1 MPAERVAGLDRSV
14 RWLFDAARQ
23 ALRDAGCDG
32 PVAATTAIV
41 IGNHSYPTSS
51 LVDLAHSCLVEAPLG
66 LVELPGR
73 ATATERWRWA
83 NRFSSGRPAHLLA
96 EALGAEGPAFCLDAA
111 CASSLYA
118 LKLACD
124 YLHDRTVDLALSGAV
139 CGTENIF
146 LHIGFADINALSR
159 RGVSAPFSR
168 HADGLVPAEGA
179 GIVALKRLSDAVR
192 DGDRIHG
199 VIRGIGLS
207 NDGARGGLLAPASQG
222 QIDAIRS
229 AYARSEVDPMTVSL
243 LECHATGTPVG
254 DATELE
260 SLAAAFNGIGDLP
273 VGSIKSNIGHALT
286 AAGIAAVLK
295 VTGAMAAG
303 IRPPTLHAAEPLDGF
318 RTGPARLLH
327 DGEPWTAS
335 GPRRAGINSFGFGG
349 NNSHL
354 ILEEFG
360 EERSLHPVSAPA
372 PEPIAICGIGVIAGE
387 TTGFDAFCRQVHN
400 RDSAPS
406 TRTETVEIPFDK
418 LRFPPNELKQSLAQ
432 QTAILAACRMA
443 ADAVAPCDPARGGV
457 IIGMGCDVEATRCCL
472 DIRLAKT
479 AAAAGAPRSM
489 IDAAPL
495 SAAIGGLQS
504 PGHVI
509 GSMPNLPANRI
520 NAQLDWRGLGYTVS
534 SEEVSGFA
542 ALEIAIRALRQGELD
557 VALAGAVDFGDEP
570 VTRLAYQAV
579 LPETRHRPGDAA
591 IAFVLK
597 RRGDAEAA
605 GDTILATID
614 ITPSHRS
621 TGKANGALSRAQDGS
636 RFGHAHA
643 AAAMVRTAETLAAM
657 AHRPDGRAA
666 RNEPVSAPGGRIT
679 TVTFTG
685 MEQTAIL
692 DDVARRPAFGLRPDA
707 PCVFYAAAADLQG
720 LRTALAGREPSCA
733 GPVRIAITARDAAQM
748 DDKIDGVLRLM
759 DAQRPIAGPGIHYG
773 DRPLGGTVA
782 LAYPG
787 SAAAYAGMG
796 KALCDAFPEIRSDLS
811 RRHGE
816 DVGDLLAAV
825 GERPQDAADYA
836 ARAAATTSMALLGT
850 GVVRQQLGLAPSA
863 ALGLSIG
870 EANMLAAFGV
880 WPEPRPVL
888 DALLAAGFYDAV
900 GGRHEA
906 IAALWDKPGT
916 EPVGWENHEVFAPV
930 EQVEAV
936 VAAIPRVWVM
946 IVTSPRHCMIGG
958 AAQSCAAVIG
968 RLRPERSARSRE
980 DLAFHG
986 PFAASVADSFHRV
999 HRRPATPAPGMRFY
1013 HNARHEAVDPDP
1025 DATADCLRDQGMN
1038 KVDLRPTVL
1047 KAWQDGVRAFVDI
1060 GPGNGLAAAIA
1071 ATLGSRPH
1079 LAVALD
1085 NPARD
1090 GLHQLADMAAALF
1103 AAGVTVDIEGL
1114 AGRLDHVRG
1123 QHAPVS
1129 PDPARRLVLPGH
1141 LPPVR
1146 TEVFESLRHRVRD
1159 HRTQAALRGP
1169 SADPSP
1175 TTEKGHAMT
1184 KPETAKQIKTSRSK
1198 ARFEPIPVRAP
1209 TGPAFDRRQLET
1221 LAGGRISSIFG
1232 PLFAQQDGFTRQCR
1246 MPQPPLLL
1254 ADRVL
1259 GIEGE
1264 PGSMGTGICW
1274 TETDIT
1280 ADSWYLHN
1288 GMMPTGLLIESGQ
1301 ADLLLI
1307 SWLGVD
1313 FLNRDE
1319 RVYRLLGCEMT
1330 FHEGDQPTVGD
1341 TIRYQ
1346 IHIDSPALLGE
1357 TRMFFFRYD
1366 ARIDGRLVSSMR
1378 HGQAGFF
1385 SDQELANA
1393 RGILWSPED
1402 DAPLADAQCDPP
1414 PCCTQKRAFS
1424 RDDVAAFADG
1434 DAFTCFGS
1442 GFEMAAPHQRTPSIP
1457 SGKMQLIDRVE
1468 AFDPTGGP
1476 WGRGYLKAGFHVPVD
1491 AWYYDG
1497 HFKNDPCMPG
1507 TLMAEAATQALQFH
1521 MAALGFSIDR
1531 DGWVFRPVTGE
1542 PFTFI
1547 CRGQVVPDR
1556 PHDVTYEVFVEEVI
1570 GGDTPTVYAALLAR
1584 CDDRKVFMCRRFGI
1598 KLVRG
1603 WPLDSRAIAQAQND
1617 APRLVSPE
1625 GDVPGDYGALL
1636 ACAWGRP
1643 SDAFG
1648 SMYAGFDGTAKVSRL
1663 PGPPYHCISR
1673 IVSVDCPPGRP
1684 TVGGRVITEFDVD
1697 PDAWYFADAGN
1708 AVMPFSVLSEIL
1720 LQPPGWLAAYMGFAL
1735 AGDLRFRNLDGS
1747 EAVIRRE
1754 VTPDAGTLTVEVSL
1768 EKSVVSGPMNLVFF
1782 DVVCRCG
1789 DEVVLS
1795 LKTDFGSFP
1804 PEALAAQKGLPAT
1817 QERLKALCEE
1827 SPEGPFPLI
1836 ADGPPADLQDGLP
1849 SGRLAMV
1856 DTVTGFWPEGGSK
1869 GLGRA
1874 VGRQTVD
1881 PSAWYFKAH
1890 FYEDPVQPGSL
1901 GLEALMTLLKAAVKL
1916 KGLHK
1921 AFDHPR
1927 FEAPAIG
1934 AALSWKY
1941 RGQVIPTNKMVR
1953 TEIEIVDIAPEHDAV
1968 RVTAGGSLWVDGMRI
1983 YQVDGFALR
1992 VKEAEAVRCGSEAN
2006 ADSDRT
2012 KADTDRNRQAGR
2024 PDRAQSTGCG
2034 PAMCLDG
2041 WTVDATVDPWLN
2053 DYCPTYAVPV
2063 YPMMALVADLVAG
2076 GAVAGHGRITG
2087 LRDVELGV
2095 WLRLDE
2101 GPLHLSS
2108 KLLTLPDGRRS
2119 RQLFKL
2125 SGGREQR
2132 VGRAIEIISEAYAPA
2147 PAQWPDAT
2155 RGGTSIDPYRSGE
2168 LFHFGAFQVAR
2179 DLVRTDSASRFSFDA
2194 AEAIERARGHAGV
2207 LLDAVL
2213 HGIPHNRPGLWYGD
2227 TRQMAAFPYRLE
2239 RLQLYADLP
2248 TDGEL
2253 TVLSRAAGRP
2263 SDRTIRSQVQ
2273 VMRSGVVIMD
2283 IDLVDAL
2290 VPFGLYE
2297 RLDPARRRS
2306 FAAEHQYHPG
2316 WSVADCTGNRTTLTT
2331 TALEQVNWLPGTLE
2345 TIYGLERS
2353 DARNAAAG
2361 LTEAIATK
2369 DHFAVR
2375 HRVHPVRVDIHD
2387 GYVRLEPDAP
2397 AMPFCLRW
2405 IDGAAVE
2412 VRDGD
2417 GRRHEETRRDRKE
2430 RQ

>member
-1 MPAERVAGLDRSV
+1 
-14 RWLFDAARQ
+14 
-23 ALRDAGCDG
+23 
-32 PVAATTAIV
+32 
-41 IGNHSYPTSS
+41 
-51 LVDLAHSCLVEAPLG
+51 
-66 LVELPGR
+66 
-73 ATATERWRWA
+73 
-83 NRFSSGRPAHLLA
+83 
-96 EALGAEGPAFCLDAA
+96 
-111 CASSLYA
+111 
-118 LKLACD
+118 
-124 YLHDRTVDLALSGAV
+124 
-139 CGTENIF
+139 
-146 LHIGFADINALSR
+146 
-159 RGVSAPFSR
+159 
-168 HADGLVPAEGA
+168 
-179 GIVALKRLSDAVR
+179 
-192 DGDRIHG
+192 
-199 VIRGIGLS
+199 VIRGVGLS
-207 NDGARGGLLAPASQG
+207 NDGARGGLLAPASEG
-222 QIDAIRS
+222 QIHAICS
-229 AYARSEVDPMTVSL
+229 AYARSEVNPMTVSL

-260 SLAAAFNGIGDLP
+260 SLAAAFKGIGDLP
-273 VGSIKSNIGHALT
+273 VGSIKSNMGHALT

-303 IRPPTLHAAEPLDGF
+303 VRPPTLHAAEPLDGF
-318 RTGPARLLH
+318 QAGPVRPLH
-327 DGEPWTAS
+327 DGEPWTAN

-349 NNSHL
+349 NNAHL

-360 EERSLHPVSAPA
+360 EDRSVHPVSAPTR
-372 PEPIAICGIGVIAGE
+372 EPIAICGIGVIAGE
-387 TTGFDAFCRQVHN
+387 TTGFDAFCRQVHSQ
-400 RDSAPS
+400 DADPS
-406 TRTETVEIPFDK
+406 PRTETVEIPFEK

-432 QTAILAACRMA
+432 QTAILAACHMA

-457 IIGMGCDVEATRCCL
+457 IIGMGCDVDATRCCL

-479 AAAAGAPRSM
+479 AGAAGAPSSM
-489 IDAAPL
+489 IDAAQL
-495 SAAIGGLQS
+495 SEAMGGLQS
-504 PGHVI
+504 PGHVT

-570 VTRLAYQAV
+570 VNRLAYEAV
-579 LPETRHRPGDAA
+579 LPETHHRPGDAA

-614 ITPSHRS
+614 VTPSHRFA
-621 TGKANGALSRAQDGS
+621 GAANAAISCGQNGN

-657 AHRPDGRAA
+657 AHQPMGRAG
-666 RNEPVSAPGGRIT
+666 RSEPVSTPGGRIST
-679 TVTFTG
+679 TTFTG
-685 MEQTAIL
+685 MEQTAVL
-692 DDVARRPAFGLRPDA
+692 DDVALRPAFGLRSDA
-707 PCVFYAAAADLQG
+707 PYVFYAAAADLQG
-720 LRTALAGREPSCA
+720 LQTALDGRETSCV
-733 GPVRIAITARDAAQM
+733 GPVRIAITARDAEQM
-748 DDKIDGVLRLM
+748 DDKIDGVLRLI
-759 DAQRPIAGPGIHYG
+759 DAQRPVAGPGIHFG

-787 SAAAYAGMG
+787 SAAAYEGMG
-796 KALCDAFPEIRSDLS
+796 KALCEAFPEIRGDLYRRHTEDVSDL
-811 RRHGE
+811 
-816 DVGDLLAAV
+816 LTAV
-825 GERPQDAADYA
+825 GERPQNAVDYA
-836 ARAAATTSMALLGT
+836 VRAAATTSMALLGT
-850 GVVRQQLGLAPSA
+850 QVVRQQLDVAPSA

-880 WPEPRPVL
+880 WPDPRPVL
-888 DALLAAGFYDAV
+888 DALLAAGFYDAL

-906 IAALWDKPGT
+906 IAALWNLSGT

-936 VAAIPRVWVM
+936 VATVPKVWIM

-958 AAQSCAAVIG
+958 AAESCAAAIG
-968 RLRPERSARSRE
+968 KLRPERSARSRE

-986 PFAASVADSFHRV
+986 PFAASVGDSFRRIHHRPV
-999 HRRPATPAPGMRFY
+999 TPAPGIRFY
-1013 HNARHEAVDPDP
+1013 HNALHKAVDPDP
-1025 DATADCLRDQGMN
+1025 DVTADCLRDQGMN

-1047 KAWQDGVRAFVDI
+1047 KAWEDGARAFVDV
-1060 GPGNGLAAAIA
+1060 GPGNGLAAAIS
-1071 ATLGSRPH
+1071 ATLESRPH

-1085 NPARD
+1085 NPGRD
-1090 GLHQLADMAAALF
+1090 GLHQLADMAGALF
-1103 AAGVTVDIEGL
+1103 AAGVTVDIERL
-1114 AGRLDHVRG
+1114 AGRMDHLRG
-1123 QHAPVS
+1123 QRAPVS
-1129 PDPARRLVLPGH
+1129 PDPAPRLVLPGH

-1146 TEVFESLRHRVRD
+1146 TQVFEELLGDIRGHE
-1159 HRTQAALRGP
+1159 TKAAAPVP
-1169 SADPSP
+1169 SVDEIP
-1175 TTEKGHAMT
+1175 TTEESHAMT
-1184 KPETAKQIKTSRSK
+1184 KPETANQIKTPRSK
-1198 ARFEPIPVRAP
+1198 ARFEPIAVRAP
-1209 TGPAFDRRQLET
+1209 TGPTFDRRQLET

-1232 PLFAQQDGFTRQCR
+1232 PLFEQQDGFARQCR

-1274 TETDIT
+1274 TETDI
-1280 ADSWYLHN
+1280 APGSWYLHN

-1307 SWLGVD
+1307 SWLGAD

-1319 RVYRLLGCEMT
+1319 RVYRLLGCEIT
-1330 FHEGDQPTVGD
+1330 FHEGDQPAVGD

-1346 IHIDSPALLGE
+1346 IHIDGHALLGD

-1366 ARIDGRLVSSMR
+1366 ARIDGRLVSSVR

-1385 SDQELANA
+1385 SDRELANA

-1402 DAPLADAQCDPP
+1402 DDPLPEARCDPP
-1414 PCCTQKRAFS
+1414 PCCTEKRAFT
-1424 RDDVAAFADG
+1424 REDVAAFADG

-1442 GFEMAAPHQRTPSIP
+1442 GFEMAAAHQRTPSIP
-1457 SGKMQLIDRVE
+1457 SGKMQLIDRVD

-1476 WGRGYLKAGFHVPVD
+1476 WGRGHLKAGFHVPVD

-1547 CRGQVVPDR
+1547 CRGQVIPDR
-1556 PHDVTYEVFVEEVI
+1556 AHDVTYEVFVEEVI

-1584 CDDRKVFMCRRFGI
+1584 CDGRKVFMCRRFGV

-1603 WPLDSRAIAQAQND
+1603 WPLDSRSIARTENS
-1617 APRLVSPE
+1617 PSRLVSPE
-1625 GDVPGDYGALL
+1625 GDVPGDYCALL

-1648 SMYAGFDGTAKVSRL
+1648 SMYAGFDGTAKVPRL

-1684 TVGGRVITEFDVD
+1684 TVGGQVVTAFDVD
-1697 PDAWYFADAGN
+1697 PDAWYFAEAGN
-1708 AVMPFSVLSEIL
+1708 GVMPFSVLSEIL
-1720 LQPPGWLAAYMGFAL
+1720 LQPCGWLASYMGFAL

-1747 EAVIRRE
+1747 EAVMRRE
-1754 VTPDAGTLTVEVSL
+1754 ITPDAGTLTVEAFL
-1768 EKSVVSGPMNLVFF
+1768 EKSVVSGPMTLVFF

-1789 DEVVLS
+1789 DDVVLT
-1795 LKTDFGSFP
+1795 LRTDFGFFP

-1817 QERLKALCEE
+1817 QERLKALSEE
-1827 SPEGPFPLI
+1827 SQEGSFPLI
-1836 ADGPPADLQDGLP
+1836 ADEPPTDLHDGLP
-1849 SGRLAMV
+1849 SGKLAMV

-1869 GLGRA
+1869 GMGRA
-1874 VGRQTVD
+1874 VGRQIID

-1916 KGLHK
+1916 KGLDK
-1921 AFDHPR
+1921 AFDNPR

-1941 RGQVIPTNKMVR
+1941 RGQVIPTNKTVC
-1953 TEIEIVDIAPEHDAV
+1953 TEIEIVDITREDNAV
-1968 RVTAGGSLWVDGMRI
+1968 RVTGGGSLWVDGMRI
-1983 YQVDGFALR
+1983 YEVDGFALR
-1992 VKEAEAVRCGSEAN
+1992 VKEAGAGRHVSEAN

-2012 KADTDRNRQAGR
+2012 AADADRNTETGR
-2024 PDRAQSTGCG
+2024 HLGTQTARFR
-2034 PAMCLDG
+2034 PAVRLDG

-2053 DYCPTYAVPV
+2053 DHCPTYTVPV

-2076 GAVAGHGRITG
+2076 GDIAGHGRITG
-2087 LRDVELGV
+2087 LQDVELGV
-2095 WLRLDE
+2095 WLPLDE

-2119 RQLFKL
+2119 RQLFRR

-2147 PAQWPDAT
+2147 PAQWSDALP
-2155 RGGTSIDPYRSGE
+2155 GGTSVDPYRSGE
-2168 LFHFGAFQVAR
+2168 LFHFGTFQVVR
-2179 DLVRTDSASRFSFDA
+2179 DLMRTDSASRFSFDA
-2194 AEAIERARGHAGV
+2194 AEAIRRARGHAGI

-2248 TDGEL
+2248 MDGEL
-2253 TVLSRAAGRP
+2253 TVLSKAAGRP

-2273 VMRSGVVIMD
+2273 VIRSGAVIMD
-2283 IDLVDAL
+2283 VDLIEAL
-2290 VPFGLYE
+2290 VPVGVYE

-2306 FAAEHQYHPG
+2306 FAAEHRYHPG
-2316 WSVADCTGNRTTLTT
+2316 WSVADCTGNQTTLTT
-2331 TALEQVNWLPGTLE
+2331 AVLEQVNWLPGTLE
-2345 TIYGLERS
+2345 TIYGLRRG
-2353 DARNAAAG
+2353 DARDAVTA

-2375 HRVHPVRVDIHD
+2375 HRVHPAHVEIHD
-2387 GYVRLEPDAP
+2387 GYIRLGP
-2397 AMPFCLRW
+2397 ALRRCRFVCGGPMMPSSKCGMGIIALRRSTKHKGVYRASSYISNTCNCSCLCDCKYCFR
-2405 IDGAAVE
+2405 
-2412 VRDGD
+2412 
-2417 GRRHEETRRDRKE
+2417 
-2430 RQ
+2430 